1 MKIKPGFPERR
12 WRALALRSDCIGV
25 NGGGTTCKSGRVYD
39 LIYCAY
45 SVHTHERPYTH
56 TNAERA
62 SLKES
67 VKVNA
72 RS

>member
-1 MKIKPGFPERR
+1 MEEEPP
-12 WRALALRSDCIGV
+12 V
-25 NGGGTTCKSGRVYD
+25 RVDGYMTSSTVRT
-39 LIYCAY
+39 L
-45 SVHTHERPYTH
+45 STQHERPYTH